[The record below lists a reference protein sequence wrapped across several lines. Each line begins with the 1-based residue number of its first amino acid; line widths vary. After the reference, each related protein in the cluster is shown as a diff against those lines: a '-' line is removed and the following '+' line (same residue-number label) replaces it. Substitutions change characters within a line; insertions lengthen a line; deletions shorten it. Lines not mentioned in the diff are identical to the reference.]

1 MHNRLTLDEYAYDFK
16 YFKLEKYINEDMSV
30 YESAAEFD
38 INSYIGSR
46 NPNRENNWRKIQNIL
61 LGHWQYYMY
70 ENDFKAEESDKNLS
84 DDEEDS
90 QSLNNIPTKTNPFA
104 YTAFSKPFD
113 DDDDS
118 TECSTLVH
126 INKNL
131 AQNNKNMA
139 NKTVCYIFHC
149 VYYKYVYLSNSL
161 QFLNVLERCLLI

>member
-1 MHNRLTLDEYAYDFK
+1 MHNRLNIDEYAYDFK

-84 DDEEDS
+84 DDE
-90 QSLNNIPTKTNPFA
+90 
-104 YTAFSKPFD
+104 
-113 DDDDS
+113 
-118 TECSTLVH
+118 
-126 INKNL
+126 
-131 AQNNKNMA
+131 
-139 NKTVCYIFHC
+139 
-149 VYYKYVYLSNSL
+149 
-161 QFLNVLERCLLI
+161 